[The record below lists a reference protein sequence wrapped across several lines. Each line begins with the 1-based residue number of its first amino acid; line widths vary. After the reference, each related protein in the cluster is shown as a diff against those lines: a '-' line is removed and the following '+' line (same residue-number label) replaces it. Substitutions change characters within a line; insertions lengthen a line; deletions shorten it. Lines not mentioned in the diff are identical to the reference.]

1 MFGVVCVVLE
11 CVNVLCSCTCHV
23 LQHIYMHMLN
33 VQVRVWITDLIEQG
47 WMDRRMCC
55 VVIDHAVCIVLNN
68 NNNNNVQVID
78 VDVR

>member
-1 MFGVVCVVLE
+1 MSCVFVLE

-23 LQHIYMHMLN
+23 LQLN

-55 VVIDHAVCIVLNN
+55 VVIDRAVCIVL
-68 NNNNNVQVID
+68 NNNNVQVID

>member
-23 LQHIYMHMLN
+23 LQHIYMLN

-55 VVIDHAVCIVLNN
+55 VVIDRAVCIVL
-68 NNNNNVQVID
+68 NNNNVQVID

>member
-1 MFGVVCVVLE
+1 
-11 CVNVLCSCTCHV
+11 
-23 LQHIYMHMLN
+23 MLN

-55 VVIDHAVCIVLNN
+55 AVIDRAVCIVL
-68 NNNNNVQVID
+68 NNNNVQVID

>member
-1 MFGVVCVVLE
+1 
-11 CVNVLCSCTCHV
+11 
-23 LQHIYMHMLN
+23 MLN

-55 VVIDHAVCIVLNN
+55 VVIDRAVCIVLNN

>member
-1 MFGVVCVVLE
+1 MFGVVCVCPRMCERAMLM
-11 CVNVLCSCTCHV
+11 
-23 LQHIYMHMLN
+23 HIYMLN

-55 VVIDHAVCIVLNN
+55 VVIDRAVCIVL
-68 NNNNNVQVID
+68 NNNNVQVID

>member
-1 MFGVVCVVLE
+1 M
-11 CVNVLCSCTCHV
+11 
-23 LQHIYMHMLN
+23 LQHIYILN

-55 VVIDHAVCIVLNN
+55 VVIDRAVCIVLND
-68 NNNNNVQVID
+68 NNVQVID

>member
-1 MFGVVCVVLE
+1 MFGVVCVVLK
-11 CVNVLCSCTCHV
+11 CVNVLGSCTCHV
-23 LQHIYMHMLN
+23 LQHISLYMLN

-55 VVIDHAVCIVLNN
+55 VVIDRAVCIVFND
-68 NNNNNVQVID
+68 NNVQVIG

>member
-1 MFGVVCVVLE
+1 M
-11 CVNVLCSCTCHV
+11 
-23 LQHIYMHMLN
+23 QHIYMLN

-55 VVIDHAVCIVLNN
+55 VVIDRAVCIVFNL
-68 NNNNNVQVID
+68 NNNVQVIG